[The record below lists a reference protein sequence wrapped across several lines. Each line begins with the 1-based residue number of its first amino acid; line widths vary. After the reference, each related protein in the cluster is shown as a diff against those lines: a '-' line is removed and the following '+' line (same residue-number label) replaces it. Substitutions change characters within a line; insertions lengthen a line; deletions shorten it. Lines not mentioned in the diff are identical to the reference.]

1 MMLSDIVR
9 QCEYRFGIRVI
20 KPWAHEGR
28 SRVFLATRADEDLV
42 LKIAIN
48 TTEAMREIRA
58 LEAFSHHGA
67 IGLIDYDEKLSAL
80 ILQRAVPGYPL
91 SSISD
96 DDRATAIFCAVFQQ
110 LHLRPITGPHESIQK
125 HVSAIAQYLQQS
137 APQGPLPEAWVA
149 RAFAYLN
156 ELIASTS
163 DSVLLHGD
171 LHHTN
176 ILRHQGDWI
185 VIDPKGILGD
195 LHFDVIAYLLNFPT
209 RQGDAETV
217 LSRRMAMLAERLG
230 LQQERIAM
238 WGVAKGILDACWAL
252 EEGSDWQS
260 GLHTAERFERW
271 LAHSSRS
278 QH

>member
-1 MMLSDIVR
+1 MRVSDSVR
-9 QCEYRFGIRVI
+9 PCEVRFGIRVT

-42 LKIAIN
+42 LKIAVN
-48 TTEAMREIRA
+48 KQEAMREVRA
-58 LEAFSHHGA
+58 LEAFSRRGA

-91 SSISD
+91 SSIRD
-96 DDRATAIFCAVFQQ
+96 DDRATAIFCAVFQR
-110 LHLRPITGPHESIQK
+110 LHLPAITGPHESIQE
-125 HVSAIAQYLQQS
+125 HVSAVTRYQQKLAAS
-137 APQGPLPEAWVA
+137 GPLPEAWVA
-149 RAFAYLN
+149 RALEYLN
-156 ELIASTS
+156 GLIASTS
-163 DSVLLHGD
+163 STVLLHGD

-176 ILRHQGDWI
+176 ILRHQDGWI

-195 LHFDVIAYLLNFPT
+195 RHFDVIPYLLNFPT

-230 LQQERIAM
+230 LEEKRIAM

-260 GLHTAERFERW
+260 GLHTAERFERR
-271 LAHSSRS
+271 LAHSFRSR
-278 QH
+278 H